1 MSLRNGK
8 KKVQNLRQI
17 FLLFLFSFTH
27 LLFSQSNSPLAKYA
41 VDDNTKYT
49 NVGNIAITVTNF
61 GVIGTG
67 FKTWPTQPS
76 FQYPRGSGIEH
87 MFIGGL
93 WVGAITPDGSHR
105 VTTGAIDVS
114 SIKSGQMAG
123 FEFTTGKDSKVV
135 EKSSLA
141 DNRYYNPDAVS
152 HQDFIADF
160 TDTNKTNPNQNN
172 EAITDHVPIGINVH
186 LETYAFNYSF
196 ADNFVIFNYWI
207 KNVSGQAID
216 SIYVGLYADLVVR
229 NTNDAPPYGAAFFSQ
244 GGMGYT
250 DTLKGE
256 HINLAYAYDYK
267 GDAGDADSYGA
278 IKFLGASPFKNN
290 TGYQSWTF
298 GASQSSNNPLLF
310 NPSDDN
316 QRYSKMA
323 TGLSRAEITNG
334 ILKPSNNMTM
344 LTTGPFSHI
353 AAGDSINVVFA
364 LLAAK
369 MKTWGGPDPDDI
381 TVYPHNR
388 DKLYE
393 ACSWAQ
399 RTYNG
404 EDRNG
409 NGIQDTNEIWT
420 SYGPNHQL
428 QPRRFFLPSPPNAP
442 RVKIVLSS
450 KLAEIYWDRSAEDS
464 KDPISNLKDFEGY
477 RIYGTNAGI
486 DLTVSQDFLSNLV
499 LLGDFDRSD
508 DNIGY
513 NTGFGNVR
521 LKQPVQFLPDTIH
534 YYYKFSVPYLLN
546 GWQYGFAVTAYDS
559 GDASTGLIS
568 LESSKLQTLNRVVVG
583 TQPVQDG
590 SKSVGVYPNP
600 YYTRAYWDGSQ
611 ERDRK
616 LYFFNLPA
624 HAEIRIYTLAGDVV
638 NVMQHDAATYNASDI
653 RWFQKYS
660 DGSQQM
666 AGGEHA
672 WDLITRKDQA
682 VASGL
687 YLFTVKNKDNGNIQR
702 GKFLIIK

>member
-1 MSLRNGK
+1 MRMNIRSLIRFFFF
-8 KKVQNLRQI
+8 LS
-17 FLLFLFSFTH
+17 FLLPLVTTEAQH
-27 LLFSQSNSPLAKYA
+27 LSKTTD
-41 VDDNTKYT
+41 DDNSKYT
-49 NVGNIAITVTNF
+49 SVGNIAITITNF
-61 GVIGTG
+61 GVVGTG

-87 MFIGGL
+87 MFVGGL
-93 WVGAITPDGSHR
+93 WVGASTVNGLQ
-105 VTTGAIDVS
+105 VTTGAVDVS
-114 SIKSGQMAG
+114 SIKSGVMQG

-135 EKSSLA
+135 EKSSLP
-141 DNRYYNPDAVS
+141 DNRFYSPDAVS

-160 TDTNKTNPNQNN
+160 TDTNTTNPNQNN
-172 EAITDHVPIGINVH
+172 EPITDHNPIGINVH

-207 KNVSGQAID
+207 KNVSAKTID
-216 SIYVGLYADLVVR
+216 SVYVGLYADLVVR
-229 NTNDAPPYGAAFFSQ
+229 NTNVTPPYGAAFFNK
-244 GGMGYT
+244 GGLGYI
-250 DTLKGE
+250 DTLNGGYL
-256 HINLAYAYDYK
+256 NLAYAYDYN
-267 GDAGDADSYGA
+267 GDAGLADSYAG
-278 IKFLGASPFKNN
+278 IEFLGASPFKNR
-290 TGYQSWTF
+290 TSYQSWTF
-298 GASQSSNNPLLF
+298 NNSTDPLLF
-310 NPSDDN
+310 FPSTDAAK
-316 QRYSKMA
+316 YAKMV
-323 TGLSRAEITNG
+323 TGLLPAQIKNS
-334 ILKPSNNMTM
+334 LVKPLNNMTM

-353 AAGDSINVVFA
+353 ASGDSINVVFA
-364 LLAAK
+364 LMAAK
-369 MKTWGGPDPDDI
+369 MKKWSAPLPDPDDM
-381 TVYPHNR
+381 TYFPHNR
-388 DKLYE
+388 DNLYQT
-393 ACSWAQ
+393 CGWAQ

-420 SYGPNHQL
+420 GRIINGQL
-428 QPRRFFLPSPPNAP
+428 QPKRFFLPSPPNP
-442 RVKIVLSS
+442 PHVKIVLSN
-450 KLAEIYWDRSAEDS
+450 KLAEIYWDRIAEDS

-486 DLTVSQDFLSNLV
+486 DLTASQDFLSNLV
-499 LLGDFDRSD
+499 LLGDFDRPD

-513 NTGFGNVR
+513 NTGFSKIR
-521 LKQPVQFLPDTIH
+521 LAQPVQFLPDTIH

-559 GDASTGLIS
+559 GDAATGLIS

-590 SKSVGVYPNP
+590 SVPVGVYPNP

-616 LYFFNLPA
+616 LYFCNLPA
-624 HAEIRIYTLAGDVV
+624 HSEIKIYTLAGDVIDIF
-638 NVMQHDAATYNASDI
+638 QHDAATYNASDI

-660 DGSQQM
+660 DGSQQL

>member
-1 MSLRNGK
+1 MP

-17 FLLFLFSFTH
+17 FFLFLFSFTQ
-27 LLFSQSNSPLAKYA
+27 LLFSQGNSPLAKYA
-41 VDDNTKYT
+41 IDDNTKYT

-87 MFIGGL
+87 MFVGGL
-93 WVGAITPDGSHR
+93 WVGALTSNGLQ
-105 VTTGAIDVS
+105 VTTGAVDVS
-114 SIKSGQMAG
+114 SIKSGVMKG

-135 EKSSLA
+135 EKSSLP
-141 DNRYYNPDAVS
+141 DSRFYSPDAVS

-160 TDTNKTNPNQNN
+160 TDTNTTNPNQNN
-172 EAITDHVPIGINVH
+172 EPISEHNPIGINVH

-207 KNVSGQAID
+207 KNVSAKAID
-216 SIYVGLYADLVVR
+216 SVYVGLYADLVVR
-229 NTNDAPPYGAAFFSQ
+229 NTNVTPPFGSAFYNK
-244 GGMGYT
+244 GGLGYI
-250 DTLKGE
+250 DTLNSGYL
-256 HINLAYAYDYK
+256 NLAYAYDYN
-267 GDAGDADSYGA
+267 GDAGLADSYGA
-278 IKFLGASPFKNN
+278 IEFLGASPFKNS
-290 TGYQSWTF
+290 TSYQSWTF
-298 GASQSSNNPLLF
+298 QNNNPNTGLLS
-310 NPSDDN
+310 PLTDVDK
-316 QRYSKMA
+316 YVKMA
-323 TGLSRAEITNG
+323 TGLLPAQIKNS
-334 ILKPSNNMTM
+334 LVKPLNNMTM
-344 LTTGPFSHI
+344 LTVGPFSHI

-364 LLAAK
+364 LMAAK
-369 MKTWGGPDPDDI
+369 MKSWSAPPPDPDDL
-381 TVYPHNR
+381 TAYPHNR
-388 DKLYE
+388 DNLYQT
-393 ACSWAQ
+393 CGWAL

-420 SYGPNHQL
+420 GQKINGQV
-428 QPRRFFLPSPPNAP
+428 QPKRYFLPSPPNP
-442 RVKIVLSS
+442 PHVKIVLSN

-486 DLTVSQDFLSNLV
+486 DLTESQDFLSNLV
-499 LLGDFDRSD
+499 LLGDFDRPD

-513 NTGFGNVR
+513 NTGFSNIH
-521 LKQPVQFLPDTIH
+521 LAKPVQFLPDTTH
-534 YYYKFSVPYLLN
+534 YCYKFSVPYLLN
-546 GWQYGFAVTAYDS
+546 GWQYAFAVTAYDS
-559 GDASTGLIS
+559 GDVATSLSS

-590 SKSVGVYPNP
+590 SEPVGVYPNP

-624 HAEIRIYTLAGDVV
+624 HSEIRIYTLAGDVIDV
-638 NVMQHDAATYNASDI
+638 FQHDAATYNASDI

-687 YLFTVKNKDNGNIQR
+687 YLFTVKNKDNGYMQR

>member
-1 MSLRNGK
+1 M
-8 KKVQNLRQI
+8 QNLSRFFLFLSLLSFPQ
-17 FLLFLFSFTH
+17 FLL
-27 LLFSQSNSPLAKYA
+27 SQAHYSLAKTSG
-41 VDDNTKYT
+41 DDNTKYT
-49 NVGNIAITVTNF
+49 NVGNIAITITNF
-61 GVIGTG
+61 GVFGNG
-67 FKTWPTQPS
+67 FKLWPQQPS
-76 FQYPRGSGIEH
+76 MQYPRGSGIEH
-87 MFIGGL
+87 LFIGGL
-93 WVGAITPDGSHR
+93 WVGAIAPDGTHR
-105 VTTGAIDVS
+105 VTTGAVDVS

-123 FEFTTGKDSKVV
+123 FEFTTGITSMVT
-135 EKSSLA
+135 EKSTL
-141 DNRYYNPDAVS
+141 PDSRFYDPYAIS
-152 HQDFIADF
+152 HQDFIAEF
-160 TDTNKTNPNQNN
+160 TDTNRSNPNQNN
-172 EAITDHVPIGINVH
+172 ELILTHVPIGITVH

-207 KNVSGQAID
+207 KNVSGQEID
-216 SIYVGLYADLVVR
+216 SVYVGLYADLVVR
-229 NTNDAPPYGAAFFSQ
+229 NTNDTPPYGAAFFSQ
-244 GGMGYT
+244 GGMGYI
-250 DTLKGE
+250 DTLNGE
-256 HINLAYAYDYK
+256 HINLAYAYDYR

-290 TGYQSWTF
+290 TGYQSWGF
-298 GASQSSNNPLLF
+298 GSSQSSNNPLLF
-310 NPSDDN
+310 NPADDI

-323 TGLSRAEITNG
+323 TGLSRAEITNS

-344 LTTGPFSHI
+344 LTAGPFSHI

-388 DKLYE
+388 DKLNE
-393 ACSWAQ
+393 TCGWAQ

-420 SYGPNHQL
+420 SYGPDHQL
-428 QPRRFFLPSPPNAP
+428 QPKRFFLPTPPNAP

-450 KLAEIYWDRSAEDS
+450 KLAEIYWNRSAEDS

-477 RIYGTNAGI
+477 RIYGTNAGF
-486 DLTVSQDFLSNLV
+486 DLTVSQDILSNLV

-513 NTGFGNVR
+513 NTGFSKVR
-521 LKQPVQFLPDTIH
+521 LAQPMQFLPDTTQ
-534 YYYKFSVPYLLN
+534 YYYKFSVPQLLH
-546 GWQYGFAVTAYDS
+546 GWQYAFAVTAYDS
-559 GDASTGLIS
+559 GDAATGLIS
-568 LESSKLQTLNRVVVG
+568 LESSKLQTLNRIVAGV
-583 TQPVQDG
+583 QPAENNSVP
-590 SKSVGVYPNP
+590 VGVYPNP

-638 NVMQHDAATYNASDI
+638 DVIQHDAATYNASDI

-660 DGSQQM
+660 DGSQQL

-672 WDLITRKDQA
+672 WDLITKKDQA

-687 YLFTVKNKDNGNIQR
+687 YLFTVKNKDNGTVQR